1 VDCRGGN
8 TQILKVLKHIR
19 KEAQEAKVDAVVY
32 VGDCM
37 EEHVDHLCQL
47 AGELG
52 LLGVKMFMFQEGR
65 DPVAERAFRE
75 IARLTGGAYSRFDA
89 SSARQL
95 RELLGAVAAYA
106 AGGRAA
112 LENLSKD
119 RGGSIAGLLEQLR

>member
-1 VDCRGGN
+1 
-8 TQILKVLKHIR
+8 
-19 KEAQEAKVDAVVY
+19 
-32 VGDCM
+32 
-37 EEHVDHLCQL
+37 
-47 AGELG
+47 
-52 LLGVKMFMFQEGR
+52 MFQEGR

-112 LENLSKD
+112 LEDLSKD